1 MRTPTS
7 ATMFDAVSVR
17 EWKPSDRMLTAP
29 DDRPRVILAA
39 ATIRLR
45 KKTRQRTRETSA

>member
-7 ATMFDAVSVR
+7 ATMLEAVSVR
-17 EWKPSDRMLTAP
+17 EWKPSERMLTAP
-29 DDRPRVILAA
+29 EVKPSTILAV

-45 KKTRQRTRETSA
+45 KKTRQRTGETWA